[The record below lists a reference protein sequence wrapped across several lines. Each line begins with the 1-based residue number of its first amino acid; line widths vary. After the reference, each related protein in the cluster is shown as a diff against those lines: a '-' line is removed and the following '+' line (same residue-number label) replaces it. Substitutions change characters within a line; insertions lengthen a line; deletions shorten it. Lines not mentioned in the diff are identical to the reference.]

1 MTFKHLFEKI
11 YDRQNL
17 TVEESRS
24 ALLSMLEGTCEP
36 PQISAFLTALHLKG
50 ETSEELAGF
59 ALAMRQMAVEVPID
73 GIKTM
78 DTCGTGGDRKGSF
91 NISTLTAF
99 VAAGAGIPVAKH
111 GNRAASS
118 LCGSADLLEAL
129 GIRARLKSEEAAEAL
144 EKTGFAFLFAPDYH
158 PATQHVVKIRRLL
171 GVPTLFNYL
180 GPITNPAKPH
190 AQLIGV
196 FDQKGMELMAAAFQI
211 LEPGKKILLLHSI
224 EGWDEAT
231 TCGDFITYSP
241 GQKPAK
247 MNAKEFGLKPCL
259 SHELSGEG
267 PETNAQIALSILKG
281 EPGPKRDAVL
291 LNAALAIQLFNP
303 NRTVSEALSDAAK
316 SIDSGDAFS
325 VVRQLKEKF
334 PFNPS

>member
-17 TVEESRS
+17 TVEESRD
-24 ALLSMLEGTCEP
+24 ALLGMLEGTCEP
-36 PQISAFLTALHLKG
+36 PQISAFLIALHMKG

-59 ALAMRQMAVEVPID
+59 ALAMRQMAVPVPLD
-73 GIKTM
+73 GVKTL

-91 NISTLTAF
+91 NISTLAAF

-129 GIRARLKSEEAAEAL
+129 GIRARLKPEEAAEAL
-144 EKTGFAFLFAPDYH
+144 RQTGFTFLFAPDYH
-158 PATQHVVKIRRLL
+158 PATQSVGKIRRLL

-180 GPITNPAKPH
+180 GPITNPAKPV

-196 FDQKGMELMAAAFQI
+196 FDRKGMELIASAIQLM
-211 LEPGKKILLLHSI
+211 EPDKNILLLHSV

-231 TCGDFITYSP
+231 SCGDFIAYSP
-241 GQKPAK
+241 GGKHTTL
-247 MNAKEFGLKPCL
+247 NASQFDMKPCNAEDL
-259 SHELSGEG
+259 AGEG
-267 PETNAQIALSILKG
+267 PDANARIALSVLNGEKG
-281 EPGPKRDAVL
+281 ARRDAVL
-291 LNAALAIQLFNP
+291 LNAALAIQLYKP
-303 NRTVSEALSDAAK
+303 HLTIAETLRDAAT
-316 SIDSGDAFS
+316 SIDTGDAMH
-325 VVRQLKEKF
+325 VVRKLKQKF
-334 PFNPS
+334 PLSA